1 LSPEKAKKI
10 AQNWLTQNPKPNSLE
25 VKEVLEV
32 LEALGFKLKRKIKQD
47 TGFIFEHNSLRKDSF
62 FAFGTMYIFVN
73 HAEKKKSTI
82 LIGSIKVI
90 LKALSLLP
98 DIKNE

>member
-1 LSPEKAKKI
+1 
-10 AQNWLTQNPKPNSLE
+10 LTFDIIYSIIPKPNSLE

-47 TGFIFEHNSLRKDSF
+47 TVYIFEHNCLIKDSF

-73 HAEKKKSTI
+73 HSENKKLTI

-90 LKALSLLP
+90 LKALSLHP
-98 DIKNE
+98 DLQNE